1 MVVKSE
7 SGYGSS
13 HVEAN
18 LKRLLEKNKYEREL
32 REAQSRGQSI
42 IPNTSNYTP
51 MTSYPGYGL
60 HKYEDYNYGGPAQ
73 PTNPIQQI
81 LAQLQQLM
89 GGQDRT
95 QYQIPSFKPIQ
106 LPQFNPN
113 AYKQQ
118 AEAAVD
124 AEYNPIIQEIRN
136 QQSATQQ
143 RSTANRAAAGRDY
156 AAMAASLNADAV
168 TQGRQYDAAQAQS
181 KNLYED
187 ERNRIAAAYAADA
200 AAQREEAKRLGTEAL
215 GTGEAIAKQ
224 TADQRFAE
232 QLGSQQMQSSQT
244 ALEQQQQAAQ
254 TYDKQIAGATR
265 AEGAEVQQDLAR
277 QLEDYMT
284 QSNQNLVETQSQ
296 RAQSLNSLMMQL
308 AQAAYQRDVANTQ
321 FGYQQQRDLIGDQN
335 ALYDR
340 GYRQQQDQLDLALK
354 LMEMQGAAS
363 QSDEK
368 LNPWQ
373 QAATFAEQLRPG
385 QGSNIIGA
393 IQSAM
398 QRPEISARSKG
409 DPVAMNPAL
418 FARLIAD
425 DPASQGLDR
434 NSLMQV
440 AQEIY
445 RLLYG
450 VG

>member
-32 REAQSRGQSI
+32 REAQSRGQTLV
-42 IPNTSNYTP
+42 PPPSNP
-51 MTSYPGYGL
+51 AIDYPGYGL
-60 HKYEDYNYGGPAQ
+60 HKFEDYSSAAQ
-73 PTNPIQQI
+73 PQDPISQI
-81 LAQLQQLM
+81 LAQLRQLM
-89 GGQDRT
+89 GGEQRT
-95 QYQIPSFKPIQ
+95 QIPKFTPIQ
-106 LPQFNPN
+106 MPQFNPN

-118 AEAAVD
+118 AEAAVN

-136 QQSATQQ
+136 QQGATQKRSAT
-143 RSTANRAAAGRDY
+143 NRAGAARDY
-156 AAMAASLNADAV
+156 AGMVASLNADVA
-168 TQGRQYDAAQAQS
+168 TEGRNYDAAQAQS
-181 KNLYED
+181 KNLYTD

-224 TADQRFAE
+224 TADQRFAD

-254 TYDKQIAGATR
+254 TYDRQVAGATR

-277 QLEDYMT
+277 QLEDYMSE
-284 QSNQNLVETQSQ
+284 SNTNLVNTQSQ

-321 FGYQQQRDLIGDQN
+321 FGYQQQRDFIGDQN

-340 GYRQQQDQLDLALK
+340 SYRQQQDQLDLALK
-354 LMEMQGAAS
+354 MMELQGAAS

-385 QGSNIIGA
+385 QGSNIIAA
-393 IQSAM
+393 IQGAM